1 VSRGG
6 ELSAET
12 KRNGIGSERDRKRN
26 DSNNSVIIS
35 MIIFIPF
42 EVVAEEEKGRIG
54 EDGWT
59 GFALFNKLLQFF
71 YCCCVHPSDVFC
83 FWERESACRG
93 FLIYAFLSKW
103 KWKAACL
110 FFHYYYY
117 YYYLLG
123 FSSSFKL

>member
-1 VSRGG
+1 
-6 ELSAET
+6 
-12 KRNGIGSERDRKRN
+12 
-26 DSNNSVIIS
+26 

-71 YCCCVHPSDVFC
+71 YCCCVHPSDIFC

-93 FLIYAFLSKW
+93 FLIYEFLSKW
-103 KWKAACL
+103 KWIAACL
-110 FFHYYYY
+110 FFIIIIIIIYWVFQVACNYII
-117 YYYLLG
+117 G
-123 FSSSFKL
+123 